1 MRLYDTDVNSR
12 QILVSGVNPKPVH
25 ADMGQLGV
33 EISLGG
39 REKVP
44 LHGTK
49 SRLISKRVGKAEY
62 PASRHFH
69 TPGIA
74 ETENLLP
81 GRALT
86 KCETMSDALSA
97 DDRRELLTGRRRSP
111 PKGNAATESEVSS
124 GGNTIRPS

>member
-1 MRLYDTDVNSR
+1 
-12 QILVSGVNPKPVH
+12 
-25 ADMGQLGV
+25 MGQLGV

-97 DDRRELLTGRRRSP
+97 DDRWELLTGRRRV
-111 PKGNAATESEVSS
+111 AAEGECRNRVRSIVRREYYSAVMYVK
-124 GGNTIRPS
+124 